1 MTRSLVALLNVCKYD
16 GKQHI
21 QIVDDST
28 CHITMIDNL
37 KSSFIVV
44 FMSPDL
50 FVNLIFVGQ
59 LVEENCSFSF

>member
-1 MTRSLVALLNVCKYD
+1 MTRSLAVLLNVCKYN
-16 GKQHI
+16 GKQNI

-28 CHITMIDNL
+28 HHITMIDNL
-37 KSSFIVV
+37 RFSFTIMFVSSN
-44 FMSPDL
+44 L

>member
-1 MTRSLVALLNVCKYD
+1 MNGSSIALHDVCKYD

-28 CHITMIDNL
+28 RHITMIDNL